1 MRLELIWAAACLGLT
16 SCATAVDHQEAK
28 GAQEC
33 LAWQSVILATR
44 EADPDSQM
52 VDLVEGSDAQQMLAA
67 LNSMPPISNLGG
79 DHIAIV
85 FQPGDDRF
93 LFIAGERDCATGI
106 VQIPRETLQ
115 RSMGTTI

>member
-1 MRLELIWAAACLGLT
+1 MRLDLIWAAACLGLAG
-16 SCATAVDHQEAK
+16 CAAATDRQAAR
-28 GAQEC
+28 GADEC

-44 EADPDSQM
+44 EADPNSEM

-115 RSMGTTI
+115 KSMGVTI